1 MPRFLSFFFLVA
13 VFYLAMATIPA
24 RAEYCWMSGCEGRVG
39 YIYVPE
45 PQLWLKRKGTLHD
58 VDPNGDYGDRAG
70 YKITDAY
77 WLFTK
82 PGLPKVD
89 EEVTLDVYTPLL
101 YLREIAELKE
111 TLYEP
116 SIFFN
121 DEAHTVEI
129 HCTYYS
135 DDTTSPMAPGTR
147 LRILGYQMIGA
158 PVLDFKALFAFV
170 RVVKDGEE

>member
-1 MPRFLSFFFLVA
+1 MPRFLSFFFLAA
-13 VFYLAMATIPA
+13 VFYLAIAPA
-24 RAEYCWMSGCEGRVG
+24 PAKAEYCWMTGCEGDVG

-45 PQLWLKRKGTLHD
+45 PQLWLKRKGTLHA
-58 VDPNGDYGDRAG
+58 VDPNGDYGDRAD
-70 YKITDAY
+70 YKIVDAD
-77 WLFTK
+77 WLFTE

-89 EEVTLDVYTPLL
+89 AEVTLGVYTPLL

-111 TLYEP
+111 TLYRP
-116 SIFFN
+116 SIIFN
-121 DEAHTVEI
+121 DEAHTVRI
-129 HCTYYS
+129 SGTYYS
-135 DDTTSPMAPGTR
+135 SDTALRMAPGTR

>member
-1 MPRFLSFFFLVA
+1 MPRFLSLFFLAA
-13 VFYLAMATIPA
+13 VFYLAIAPA
-24 RAEYCWMSGCEGRVG
+24 PAKAGYCWMTGCEGDVG

-58 VDPNGDYGDRAG
+58 VDPNGDYGNRAG
-70 YKITDAY
+70 YKIADAY
-77 WLFTK
+77 WLFTE

-89 EEVTLDVYTPLL
+89 AEVTLDVYTPLL
-101 YLREIAELKE
+101 FLNEIAEFKE

-116 SIFFN
+116 SIFFD

-129 HCTYYS
+129 DGTYYS
-135 DDTTSPMAPGTR
+135 RDTTLLMASGTR

-158 PVLDFKALFAFV
+158 PVLDFKALFALV